1 MTSETKRINDRIKFD
16 TIKNRIDDDDNNNND
31 DDDDDDDDALRTD
44 ITLIAL
50 GNVRV
55 ETMSWIQVI
64 RNKYGFNDKLNPLSS
79 SSSHDVVI
87 KPGRTASASLLAAE
101 IERNKL

>member
-1 MTSETKRINDRIKFD
+1 MSSETKRINDRIKFD
-16 TIKNRIDDDDNNNND
+16 TIKNRIDDDNNNN

-64 RNKYGFNDKLNPLSS
+64 RNKYGFNDKLNPIST
-79 SSSHDVVI
+79 SSSHDVAI
-87 KPGRTASASLLAAE
+87 KPCRTASASLLAAE

>member
-1 MTSETKRINDRIKFD
+1 MSSERKRINNDRIKFD
-16 TIKNRIDDDDNNNND
+16 TINNRIDDND
-31 DDDDDDDDALRTD
+31 DDDDADALRRD

-79 SSSHDVVI
+79 SSSSLHDIAI

>member
-1 MTSETKRINDRIKFD
+1 MSSESKRINDRIKFD
-16 TIKNRIDDDDNNNND
+16 SIKNRIDDN
-31 DDDDDDDDALRTD
+31 DDDDDDDALRTD

-79 SSSHDVVI
+79 SSSHDVAI

>member
-1 MTSETKRINDRIKFD
+1 MSSETKRINDRIKFD
-16 TIKNRIDDDDNNNND
+16 TIKNRIDDDNNNN

-64 RNKYGFNDKLNPLSS
+64 RNKYGFNDKLNPIST
-79 SSSHDVVI
+79 SSSHHTNKYKLDIILVVDD
-87 KPGRTASASLLAAE
+87 LLHV
-101 IERNKL
+101 KL

>member
-1 MTSETKRINDRIKFD
+1 MSSESKRINDRIKFD
-16 TIKNRIDDDDNNNND
+16 SIKNRIDDN
-31 DDDDDDDDALRTD
+31 DDDDDDDALRTD

>member
-1 MTSETKRINDRIKFD
+1 MSSESKRINDRIKFD
-16 TIKNRIDDDDNNNND
+16 SIKNRIDDDDN
-31 DDDDDDDDALRTD
+31 DDDDDDDALRTD

-79 SSSHDVVI
+79 SSSHDVAI

>member
-1 MTSETKRINDRIKFD
+1 MSSDNKRINDHMKFD
-16 TIKNRIDDDDNNNND
+16 TSTKNSKNND
-31 DDDDDDDDALRTD
+31 DDDDDDDDNHRRD

-64 RNKYGFNDKLNPLSS
+64 RNKYGFNDKLNPSS
-79 SSSHDVVI
+79 SSSSSSQHDMI

-101 IERNKL
+101 IERSKL

>member
-1 MTSETKRINDRIKFD
+1 MSSESKRINDRIKFD
-16 TIKNRIDDDDNNNND
+16 SITNRIDDDDN
-31 DDDDDDDDALRTD
+31 DDDDDDALRTD

-79 SSSHDVVI
+79 SSSHDVAI